1 MPDDTKTVVKN
12 YFESWKARD
21 FPRLRS
27 LLADDVDYVGPLGH
41 VGNGD
46 GFARSVEAMS
56 KSMTE
61 MVVHK
66 MIVDG
71 ADALT
76 WFDLHTKGASTTC
89 VANWSHVE
97 NGKITR
103 VRVTFDPRG
112 LLAANQKGSRPH
124 V

>member
-12 YFESWKARD
+12 YFDSWKARD

-41 VGNGD
+41 VRNGD
-46 GFARSVEAMS
+46 GYARSVEGMS
-56 KSMTE
+56 KTMTE
-61 MVVHK
+61 VVVQK

-76 WFDLHTKGASTTC
+76 WFDLKTIGAGTTT

-97 NGKITR
+97 NGKITW

-112 LLAANQKGSRPH
+112 LLAANKKAG
-124 V
+124 